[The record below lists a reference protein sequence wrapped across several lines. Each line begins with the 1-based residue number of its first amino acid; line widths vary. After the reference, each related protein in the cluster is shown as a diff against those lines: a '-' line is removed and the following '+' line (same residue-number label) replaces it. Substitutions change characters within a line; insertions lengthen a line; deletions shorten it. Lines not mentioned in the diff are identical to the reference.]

1 MSSDPHSPLHPASP
15 PLGPTTVEDFGE
27 AATWQALERWLGL
40 SVGSVPL
47 KIEGPA
53 GATQQHGR
61 RLHFHRGADDAGA
74 AGSLTVD
81 ARLLRPLC
89 QQTISEAFARRF
101 GAVSQMGYR

>member
-1 MSSDPHSPLHPASP
+1 MPALIISMSM
-15 PLGPTTVEDFGE
+15 PTSIIVACYD
-27 AATWQALERWLGL
+27 L
-40 SVGSVPL
+40 P
-47 KIEGPA
+47 
-53 GATQQHGR
+53 ATQQHGR